1 MLTASVFP
9 PATDAIS
16 GSVSTS
22 SDEALIRR
30 IASGDRFAMQALFSR
45 HQVRVYRYVIRL
57 VRDKNMAEDVVSEV
71 FLGVWRTA
79 GRFEARS
86 TVSTWLLAIARFKAL
101 SGVRRVNAT
110 NEESLLK
117 HPEAD
122 GAQPAI
128 A

>member
-1 MLTASVFP
+1 MLTASVRP

-16 GSVSTS
+16 GFVSTP

-30 IASGDRFAMQALFSR
+30 IAGGDRLAMQALFAR
-45 HQVRVYRYVIRL
+45 HQMRVYRYVMRL
-57 VRDKNMAEDVVSEV
+57 VRDEHMAEDVVSDV

-86 TVSTWLLAIARFKAL
+86 MVSTWLLAIARYKAL
-101 SGVRRVNAT
+101 SGVRRLNTT
-110 NEESLLK
+110 NEEGLFK

-122 GAQPAI
+122 GAQTAV